1 MSLSGERIGQATRR
15 CSTPLIHFFE
25 NQSIQLSVIVF
36 FFFCGVLRNL
46 DDSGLYMDS
55 VNPEYWIARTLN
67 PEIANPVWIPPTVG
81 PPALLTLYAGT
92 QNYYFVLPI
101 INILGFSNFSLRFA
115 QSLIGVVILV
125 IVYKIISHVTSRPKV
140 GFLATLLLA
149 IDPSFVFSFRT
160 QFQVMLGGIVWFL
173 LSLYFLFKSRVPDRS
188 FTIYLSGIS
197 YGLAIYSYFIYA
209 FFFPAFLFIIV
220 MKHRHDFAKNS
231 RWLLGFIIGLL
242 PYAYGYLSMLVA
254 VGSWK
259 STLELIK
266 GWLVMLNPA
275 ASANE
280 SFLTRIT
287 SAMQMGYQAFLN
299 VGNQAVLIGELS
311 TPRSADLKWAAICLV
326 LVCTIAL
333 SIKGSINSMPSNSK
347 ESIKIGSLLFL
358 SYVFMAAIFGG
369 RLAPHHF
376 VLLVPLVYMGIGL
389 SLAHFLSVKAPK
401 YYLQS
406 FVILFVISV
415 SSLSVMQSNLTYNRL
430 EETGGTG
437 LATNALTNLAMDAR
451 QDSDDSIY
459 IFPDWGFFMPFA
471 FQTQNKVAYSLDA
484 SPTSI
489 ENYLTQNKVVKV
501 AFWSIESWEKNK
513 TALENYGLNF
523 EWAKKIYLRSDRQP
537 AFMLVTVSRK

>member
-1 MSLSGERIGQATRR
+1 MELSGERIGQVTRR
-15 CSTPLIHFFE
+15 YSTPLIHFFE
-25 NQSIQLSVIVF
+25 NQFIQLSVIIF
-36 FFFCGVLRNL
+36 LFFCGVLRNL

-92 QNYYFVLPI
+92 QNYYFELPI
-101 INILGFSNFSLRFA
+101 IKILGFSNFSLRFA
-115 QSLIGVVILV
+115 QSLIGVFILL

-160 QFQVMLGGIVWFL
+160 QFQVMLGGVVWFL
-173 LSLYFLFKSRVPDRS
+173 LSLYFLFKSRIPDRS
-188 FTIYLSGIS
+188 FTVYLSGIS
-197 YGLAIYSYFIYA
+197 YGLAIYSYFIYV
-209 FFFPAFLFIIV
+209 FFFPALLFIIIK
-220 MKHRHDFAKNS
+220 KHRHNLAKNF
-231 RWLLGFIIGLL
+231 RWILGLTFGLL

-275 ASANE
+275 ASSNE

-287 SAMQMGYQAFLN
+287 SAVQLGYQAFLN
-299 VGNQAVLIGELS
+299 VGNQSVLIGELS

-326 LVCTIAL
+326 LVGAIML
-333 SIKGSINSMPSNSK
+333 GIKGSANSTPSSSR
-347 ESIKIGSLLFL
+347 EFIKIGCLLFV

-376 VLLVPLVYMGIGL
+376 ILLVPLVYMGIGL
-389 SLAHFLSVKAPK
+389 SLAQFLSVKVPK

-406 FVILFVISV
+406 FVLFFVISV
-415 SSLSVMQSNLTYNRL
+415 SSLSILQSNLTYNRL

-437 LATNALTNLAMDAR
+437 LATNALTNLAIDAR
-451 QDSDDSIY
+451 QDPDNSIY

-471 FQTQNKVAYSLDA
+471 FQTQNKVTYSLDA
-484 SPTSI
+484 SPASI
-489 ENYLTQNKVVKV
+489 ESYLTQDKVVKV

-513 TALENYGLNF
+513 TALENYGINF
-523 EWAKKIYLRSDRQP
+523 EWTKEIYWRSDRQP
-537 AFMLVTVSRK
+537 AFILVTVSQK

>member
-1 MSLSGERIGQATRR
+1 
-15 CSTPLIHFFE
+15 
-25 NQSIQLSVIVF
+25 
-36 FFFCGVLRNL
+36 
-46 DDSGLYMDS
+46 MDS

-92 QNYYFVLPI
+92 QNYYFELPI
-101 INILGFSNFSLRFA
+101 IKILGFSNFSLRFA
-115 QSLIGVVILV
+115 QSLIGVFILL
-125 IVYKIISHVTSRPKV
+125 IVYKIISHITSRPKV
-140 GFLATLLLA
+140 AFLATLLLA
-149 IDPSFVFSFRT
+149 IDPAFVFSFRT

-173 LSLYFLFKSRVPDRS
+173 LSLYFLFKSRIPDRS

-197 YGLAIYSYFIYA
+197 YGLAIYSYFIYV
-209 FFFPAFLFIIV
+209 FFFPALLFIIV
-220 MKHRHDFAKNS
+220 KKHRHNFAKNF
-231 RWLLGFIIGLL
+231 RWLLGLTFGLL
-242 PYAYGYLSMLVA
+242 PYAYGYLSMLAA
-254 VGSWK
+254 VGSLK

-266 GWLVMLNPA
+266 GWLVVLNPA

-287 SAMQMGYQAFLN
+287 SAVQLGYQAFLN
-299 VGNQAVLIGELS
+299 VGNQSVLIGELS

-326 LVCTIAL
+326 LVGAIVL
-333 SIKGSINSMPSNSK
+333 GIKGSANSTPSSSR
-347 ESIKIGSLLFL
+347 EFIKIGCLLFV

-376 VLLVPLVYMGIGL
+376 ILLVPLVYMGIGL
-389 SLAHFLSVKAPK
+389 SLAQFLSVKVPK

-406 FVILFVISV
+406 FVIFFVISV
-415 SSLSVMQSNLTYNRL
+415 SSLSILQSNLTYNRL

-437 LATNALTNLAMDAR
+437 LATNALTNLAIDAR
-451 QDSDDSIY
+451 QDPDNSIY

-471 FQTQNKVAYSLDA
+471 FQTQNKVTYSLDA

-489 ENYLTQNKVVKV
+489 ESYLTQDKVVKV

-523 EWAKKIYLRSDRQP
+523 KWTKEIYWRSDRQP
-537 AFMLVTVSRK
+537 AFILVTVSQK

>member
-1 MSLSGERIGQATRR
+1 MELSGERIGQVTRR
-15 CSTPLIHFFE
+15 YSTPLIHFFE
-25 NQSIQLSVIVF
+25 NQFIQLSVIIF
-36 FFFCGVLRNL
+36 LFFCGVLRNL

-92 QNYYFVLPI
+92 QNYYFELPI
-101 INILGFSNFSLRFA
+101 IKILGFSNFSLRFA
-115 QSLIGVVILV
+115 QSLIGVFILL
-125 IVYKIISHVTSRPKV
+125 IVYKIISHITSRPKV
-140 GFLATLLLA
+140 AFLATLLLA
-149 IDPSFVFSFRT
+149 IDPAFVFSFRT

-173 LSLYFLFKSRVPDRS
+173 LSLYFLFKSRIPDRS

-197 YGLAIYSYFIYA
+197 YGLAIYSYFIYV
-209 FFFPAFLFIIV
+209 FFFPALLFIIV
-220 MKHRHDFAKNS
+220 KKHRHNFAKNF
-231 RWLLGFIIGLL
+231 RWLLGLTFGLL
-242 PYAYGYLSMLVA
+242 PYAYGYLSMLAA
-254 VGSWK
+254 VGSLK

-266 GWLVMLNPA
+266 GWLVVLNPA

-287 SAMQMGYQAFLN
+287 SAVQLGYQAFLN
-299 VGNQAVLIGELS
+299 VGNQSVLIGELS

-326 LVCTIAL
+326 LVGAIVL
-333 SIKGSINSMPSNSK
+333 GIKGSANSTPSSSR
-347 ESIKIGSLLFL
+347 EFIKIGCLLFV

-376 VLLVPLVYMGIGL
+376 ILLVPLVYMGIGL
-389 SLAHFLSVKAPK
+389 SLAQFLSVKVPK

-406 FVILFVISV
+406 FVIFFVISV
-415 SSLSVMQSNLTYNRL
+415 SSLSILQSNLTYNRL

-437 LATNALTNLAMDAR
+437 LATNALTNLAIDAR
-451 QDSDDSIY
+451 QDPDNSIY

-471 FQTQNKVAYSLDA
+471 FQTQNKVTYSLDA

-489 ENYLTQNKVVKV
+489 ESYLTQDKVVKV

-523 EWAKKIYLRSDRQP
+523 KWTKEIYWRSDRQP
-537 AFMLVTVSRK
+537 AFILVTVSQK

>member
-1 MSLSGERIGQATRR
+1 MELSGERIGQVTRR
-15 CSTPLIHFFE
+15 YSTPLIHFFE
-25 NQSIQLSVIVF
+25 NQFIQLSVIIF
-36 FFFCGVLRNL
+36 LFFCGVLRNL

-92 QNYYFVLPI
+92 QNYYFELPI
-101 INILGFSNFSLRFA
+101 IKILGFSNFSLRFA
-115 QSLIGVVILV
+115 QSLIGVFILL

-173 LSLYFLFKSRVPDRS
+173 LSLYFLFKSRIPDRS
-188 FTIYLSGIS
+188 FTVYLSGIS
-197 YGLAIYSYFIYA
+197 YGLAIYSYFIYV
-209 FFFPAFLFIIV
+209 FFFPALLFIIIK
-220 MKHRHDFAKNS
+220 KHRHNLAKNF
-231 RWLLGFIIGLL
+231 RWILGLTFGLL

-275 ASANE
+275 ASSNE

-287 SAMQMGYQAFLN
+287 SAVQLGYQAFLN
-299 VGNQAVLIGELS
+299 VGNQSVLIGELS

-326 LVCTIAL
+326 LVGAIML
-333 SIKGSINSMPSNSK
+333 GIKGSANSTPSSSR
-347 ESIKIGSLLFL
+347 EFIKIGCLLFV

-376 VLLVPLVYMGIGL
+376 ILLVPLVYMGIGL
-389 SLAHFLSVKAPK
+389 SLAQFLSVKVPK

-406 FVILFVISV
+406 FVIFFVISV
-415 SSLSVMQSNLTYNRL
+415 SSLSILQSNLTYNRL

-437 LATNALTNLAMDAR
+437 LATNALTNLAIDAR
-451 QDSDDSIY
+451 QDPDNSIY

-471 FQTQNKVAYSLDA
+471 FQTQNKVTYSLDA
-484 SPTSI
+484 SPASI
-489 ENYLTQNKVVKV
+489 ESYLTQDKVVKV

-513 TALENYGLNF
+513 TALENYGINF
-523 EWAKKIYLRSDRQP
+523 EWTKEIYWRSDRQP
-537 AFMLVTVSRK
+537 AFILVTVSQK